1 MSYTTIIIILY
12 NSYYSIEK
20 EIVTWKQNVFKNS
33 KIIDFA
39 IIKRF
44 NSYNNEIQL
53 TIFGIFLLQTRNTN
67 YNTYFS
73 WLVLRNKNKE
83 F

>member
-1 MSYTTIIIILY
+1 MFLKS
-12 NSYYSIEK
+12 
-20 EIVTWKQNVFKNS
+20 S

-44 NSYNNEIQL
+44 NNYNNKIQL
-53 TIFGIFLLQTRNTN
+53 TIFGIFLPQTRNTN

-73 WLVLRNKNKE
+73 WLVLRNQNKG